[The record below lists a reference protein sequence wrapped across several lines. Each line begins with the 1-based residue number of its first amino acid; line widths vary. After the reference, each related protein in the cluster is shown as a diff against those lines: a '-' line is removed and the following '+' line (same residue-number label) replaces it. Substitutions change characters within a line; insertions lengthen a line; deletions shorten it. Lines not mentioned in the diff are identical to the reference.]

1 MVTGDNPQ
9 TAKAIALECGI
20 LSSEEDAVEPNV
32 IEGKVFREYP
42 DSEREEIAEK
52 ISVRINCL
60 HLLLVFLCFCIFAN
74 CLILRAKFLRN
85 VFYSKS
91 FR

>member
-32 IEGKVFREYP
+32 IEGRVFRNYS
-42 DSEREEIAEK
+42 DAERVEIAEK
-52 ISVRINCL
+52 ISV
-60 HLLLVFLCFCIFAN
+60 
-74 CLILRAKFLRN
+74 
-85 VFYSKS
+85 
-91 FR
+91 

>member
-20 LSSEEDAVEPNV
+20 LNSEEDAVEPNV
-32 IEGKVFREYP
+32 IEGRVFREYEGL
-42 DSEREEIAEK
+42 EREEIAEK

-60 HLLLVFLCFCIFAN
+60 HLLLVFS
-74 CLILRAKFLRN
+74 
-85 VFYSKS
+85 VFVYLQIV
-91 FR
+91 

>member
-32 IEGKVFREYP
+32 IEGRVFREYS
-42 DSEREEIAEK
+42 DLEREDIAEK
-52 ISVRINCL
+52 ISVRINSL
-60 HLLLVFLCFCIFAN
+60 FVISFFCFCIFAN
-74 CLILRAKFLRN
+74 CLILKRAKLLRN
-85 VFYSKS
+85 MCYSKS